1 MSSWKVWL
9 EQRLCAYYAFLCYSE
24 LKINEQLARQQ
35 LKKKRLLL
43 REVKAKAPSERVE
56 PRVEPRVD
64 PVKPQDLDPDALV
77 KSLEKMLSQ

>member
-43 REVKAKAPSERVE
+43 REVKAKAPTVERVE
-56 PRVEPRVD
+56 PRVE